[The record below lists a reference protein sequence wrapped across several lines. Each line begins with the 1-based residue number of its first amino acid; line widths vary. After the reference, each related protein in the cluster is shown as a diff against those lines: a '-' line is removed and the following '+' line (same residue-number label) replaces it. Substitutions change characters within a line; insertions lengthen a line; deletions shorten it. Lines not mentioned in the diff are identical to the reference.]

1 MLRALYLIFGLIGV
15 FPLSTMVMAADTTS
29 PHPAK
34 ILVWGDSLSAAYGI
48 PVEQGWVNL
57 LQKRLGDNYQ
67 IVNGSISG
75 ETTAGGL
82 SRLPAALKDHQ
93 PNYVLL
99 ELGANDGLRGI
110 KTDIM
115 QANLEQMIK
124 LSQAAQAK
132 VVLIGIK
139 LPPNF
144 GATYTTKFETVYTD
158 LAKQYQLPFV
168 PFLLDGVAQDWD
180 LVQAD
185 GVHPTA
191 AAQPKLVDN
200 VWPVLEKVLI
210 LPTPMTK
217 TAQ

>member
-1 MLRALYLIFGLIGV
+1 MLRALYLIFSLIGV
-15 FPLSTMVMAADTTS
+15 FPLSTMVMAADTTA

-48 PVEQGWVNL
+48 PVDQGWVNL

-144 GATYTTKFETVYTD
+144 GATYTTKFEAVYTD